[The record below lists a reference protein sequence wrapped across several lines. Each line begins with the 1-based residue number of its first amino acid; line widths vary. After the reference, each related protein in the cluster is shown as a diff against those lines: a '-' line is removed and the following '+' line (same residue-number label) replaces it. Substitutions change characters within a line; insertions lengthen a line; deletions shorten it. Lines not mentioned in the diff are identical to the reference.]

1 MLYLLDRLTNDD
13 KHRESLRTE
22 VGVVYI
28 HVDRPVGQPAQGD
41 QLIFEFP
48 PRDQLS
54 KDGGMLAKYHTS
66 NPRVHVPLRFTFTVA
81 LDPAGSAHGLALLM
95 CLGTFALDVALILRE
110 FERMFFAGQL
120 AQMTAIPLEDVT
132 DFVSQ
137 DWYDE
142 AGKS

>member
-22 VGVVYI
+22 VGVVHI

-66 NPRVHVPLRFTFTVA
+66 NPRVHVPRA
-81 LDPAGSAHGLALLM
+81 LPS
-95 CLGTFALDVALILRE
+95 
-110 FERMFFAGQL
+110 
-120 AQMTAIPLEDVT
+120 PLPSIQQGPRT
-132 DFVSQ
+132 DSPC
-137 DWYDE
+137 
-142 AGKS
+142 